1 MLGVRQWRHGAFCVS
16 RQHRLCRRW
25 PFFMYYSCPI
35 HVHYSCIIH
44 IISYYSC
51 CVYSSSVKQCLPSVN
66 QEQFPIQMTQNCKH
80 RKCLQIL
87 AEEDFPLKLLW
98 RTPIKIHRRADRRR
112 QPRSREHRFST
123 AKATSSTQRPQTC
136 TEAATKYYNYIVN
149 ETDEEREHRLP
160 TLTKATRLDQ
170 ATLKVYSQNYLLR
183 YSDTQQELCTSWIS
197 FQRTRDSR
205 SAFTP
210 LATMGFTVSFILQW
224 TVFNT
229 QNVWHVR
236 KRYICK
242 QSPY

>member
-1 MLGVRQWRHGAFCVS
+1 MNICLVSANDVMEHFAFPGNIDFAADDQGAFHV
-16 RQHRLCRRW
+16 L
-25 PFFMYYSCPI
+25 FMKG
-35 HVHYSCIIH
+35 
-44 IISYYSC
+44 C

-66 QEQFPIQMTQNCKH
+66 HGQFPIQITQNCKH
-80 RKCLQIL
+80 SKCLQIL

-160 TLTKATRLDQ
+160 TLPKATRLDQ

-183 YSDTQQELCTSWIS
+183 CSDRQQELCTSKIS

-210 LATMGFTVSFILQW
+210 
-224 TVFNT
+224 
-229 QNVWHVR
+229 
-236 KRYICK
+236 
-242 QSPY
+242 